1 MRKVYLAI
9 LLAFG
14 LKGFTQTEMAVSSP
28 ANKGPEVPYGSVTG
42 TVTTTDNKP
51 AAYVSV
57 SVKGTNK
64 YSITD
69 ENGNFTLKNIKE
81 GLYTLEIS
89 MIGLKAIEK
98 PVEIKKDQETIVN
111 CFFKTSVQFHL
122 EHRYFGLPIN
132 FIKEIIILPKDTS
145 RG

>member
-1 MRKVYLAI
+1 MWTLCLFAIDMALIMRKVYLLV

-14 LKGFTQTEMAVSSP
+14 LKGFTQTDMAVGSP
-28 ANKGPEVPYGSVTG
+28 VNNGPEVPLGSITG

-57 SVKGTNK
+57 VLKGTNK

-81 GLYTLEIS
+81 GLYTLDIS
-89 MIGLKAIEK
+89 TVGLRSIEK
-98 PVEIKKDQETIVN
+98 PIEIKKDREITITIALEEDAQQLAAVTIVA
-111 CFFKTSVQFHL
+111 
-122 EHRYFGLPIN
+122 R
-132 FIKEIIILPKDTS
+132 
-145 RG
+145 